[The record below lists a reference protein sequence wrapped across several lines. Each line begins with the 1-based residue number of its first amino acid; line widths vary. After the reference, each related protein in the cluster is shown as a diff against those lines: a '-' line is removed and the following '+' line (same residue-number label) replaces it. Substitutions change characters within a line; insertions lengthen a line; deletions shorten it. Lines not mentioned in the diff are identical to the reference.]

1 LRRRFV
7 VNELLAVLYAVLGI
21 FDSITMSDII
31 VLVVLVIIG
40 IIIIMLIRLFLMLI
54 PAVLLALVVWF
65 FTGSLFWAG
74 IVFLVVAALSLLRKL

>member
-1 LRRRFV
+1 ME
-7 VNELLAVLYAVLGI
+7 ELLVVFYAVLGI
-21 FDSITMSDII
+21 LDSITMSDII
-31 VLVVLVIIG
+31 ILVVLVIIG
-40 IIIIMLIRLFLMLI
+40 IIIILLIRFFLMLI

>member
-1 LRRRFV
+1 VLDK
-7 VNELLAVLYAVLGI
+7 LLAVIYAVLGI
-21 FDSITMSDII
+21 FNSITMSDII
-31 VLVVLVIIG
+31 ILVVLVIIG
-40 IIIIMLIRLFLMLI
+40 IIIILLIRFFLMLI